1 MQLFEKSIKRAQF
14 SKGIVRRLSVRKE
27 RVVINRISLPARIII
42 TVILATICALCVI
55 PILSIVSISLSSQSE
70 LLAEGYSLFPRG
82 FSLEGYMYVFKDMGR
97 ILNAYK
103 VSLIRTLVGVVVG
116 LVLNSLFAYVLSRP
130 NYKYRTLLTIFL
142 TIPML
147 LNAGLVP
154 SYIWNTQYLHLKNTW
169 TILILPLAV
178 NPWHII
184 MMRTFF
190 SQIPYELSESAII
203 DGAGEWTIY
212 KNIVMP
218 LSKPVLA
225 TIGMFLTLTFWNDW
239 FQTTIYIDDKNMV
252 GLQNMLARMMVDAL
266 ELTRTVTS
274 AGLNVNV
281 ADLPTETMRM
291 AMCMVAAG
299 PMLMVFPFFQK
310 YFVKGL
316 TVGGIKG

>member
-1 MQLFEKSIKRAQF
+1 M
-14 SKGIVRRLSVRKE
+14 SVRKE
-27 RVVINRISLPARIII
+27 RIAINRISTLTRVIFTIILI
-42 TVILATICALCVI
+42 AVCAMCVI
-55 PILSIVSISLSSQSE
+55 PIIAIISISLSSEKE
-70 LLAEGYSLFPRG
+70 LLAEGYSLLPRG
-82 FSLEGYMYVFKDMGR
+82 FSLEGYKYVFKDMER
-97 ILNAYK
+97 VLNAYK
-103 VSLIRTLVGVVVG
+103 VSLFRTLVGVVVG

-130 NYKYRTLLTIFL
+130 EYKYRTHMTIFL

-154 SYIWNTQYLHLKNTW
+154 SYIWNTQYLDLKDTW
-169 TILILPLAV
+169 TILILPMAV
-178 NPWHII
+178 IPWHII

-190 SQIPYELSESAII
+190 SQIPYELSESAIV

-239 FQTTIYIDDKNMV
+239 FQTTIYIDDKSMI
-252 GLQNMLARMMVDAL
+252 GLQNMLSRMMSDAL

-274 AGLNVNV
+274 AGMSINV